1 MATAAA
7 KPEVFTRKSSG
18 LVRVMS
24 PYSAF
29 VYNILTMGL
38 IFPWTYLW
46 APGALPGG
54 RLVWGILLAMIFEIP
69 IALSYV
75 WLSTALPRSGGD
87 YVFQSRVFGG
97 GIGFSV
103 VMSGFVIW
111 ILQWVALSGWLL
123 SYLGFAS
130 LFLGLGGTMGNPTLT
145 SIGVWF
151 TTPWAI
157 IIVSVL
163 NALLAML
170 LLVSGFK
177 NYVKFQYVMWYATLL
192 SFGLMLYLFFTA
204 TPEAFAQKLDA
215 FVVASGGA
223 PNFYETALAAAK
235 AANIDLNPPFSL
247 LATVLV
253 APIAWTSLQ
262 WATYSAQQNG
272 EIKGARS
279 FQNQLVII
287 LGSLIAT
294 GLLLAILAAAFEHAI
309 GTDFLY
315 VAGAGYWAG
324 LEQGKFNGVFLW
336 PNIVANALAGNPII
350 VVIIALG
357 YILNA
362 FQIVNNCYI
371 GMTRVMVA
379 MSLDRLLPEWVSRVS
394 DRLHT
399 PVNAH
404 LAYFLASIPVI
415 LVYNLWGQWTA
426 LTLGVTFACGY
437 VFVVTALAGA
447 LMPYRA
453 KALYD
458 ASPGAAY
465 KLGNIPLVTIFGFI
479 GAIVGGVMVLMFM
492 FYSALGLTSIL
503 AYQVVF
509 GVLAVSIIWY
519 FLAKM
524 IQRSRGINVDFA
536 FKEIP
541 RSRRFGR
548 SLEFGGPLWA
558 STISRGSDAARNCR
572 CTLPP
577 IPYDH
582 DAWIARSLR
591 ITGRRWWIARRL
603 KSRPVVFL
611 MSWAKPASLYAW
623 WDRWPSCGAV
633 RTMPPSPAS
642 TGSIAT

>member
-1 MATAAA
+1 MAVAAA

-29 VYNILTMGL
+29 IYNILTMGL

-69 IALSYV
+69 IALTYV

-97 GIGFSV
+97 GVGFAV

-130 LFLGLGGTMGNPTLT
+130 LFLGLGGTMGNPSLT

-151 TTPWAI
+151 TTPWGI
-157 IIVSVL
+157 IIVSIL
-163 NALLAML
+163 NALLAMV

-192 SFGLMLYLFFTA
+192 SFGLMLYLMFSA
-204 TPEAFAQKLDA
+204 TPETFAQKLDA

-223 PNFYETALAAAK
+223 ANFYQTAIDAAK

-247 LATVLV
+247 LATLLV

-262 WATYSAQQNG
+262 WATYSAEQNG

-279 FQNQLVII
+279 FQNQIIII

-294 GLLLAILAAAFEHAI
+294 GVLLAVLAAAFEHGI
-309 GTDFLY
+309 GTQFLY

-324 LEQGKFNGVFLW
+324 LDAGKFNGVFLW
-336 PNIVANALAGNPII
+336 PNIVAMALAGSPII
-350 VVIIALG
+350 VVLIAFG

-394 DRLHT
+394 DKLHT

-404 LAYFLASIPVI
+404 VIYFLASIPVI

-437 VFVVTALAGA
+437 VFVITALAGA

-458 ASPGAAY
+458 ASPGAVY
-465 KLGNIPLVTIFGFI
+465 KLGNIPLVTIFGLI

-492 FYSALGLTSIL
+492 FYSALGLTSVL

-524 IQRSRGINVDFA
+524 IQRSRGINVDYA

-541 RSRRFGR
+541 P
-548 SLEFGGPLWA
+548 E
-558 STISRGSDAARNCR
+558 
-572 CTLPP
+572 
-577 IPYDH
+577 
-582 DAWIARSLR
+582 
-591 ITGRRWWIARRL
+591 
-603 KSRPVVFL
+603 
-611 MSWAKPASLYAW
+611 
-623 WDRWPSCGAV
+623 
-633 RTMPPSPAS
+633 
-642 TGSIAT
+642 